1 MDSQH
6 LVSEL
11 EIPVKYH
18 DQLRSG
24 LISFSLNIYL
34 FDKLYNTIQY
44 NTIQYNTEFTKWNRE
59 RSLLDLS
66 KSVSQIRLIR
76 SDKTTPISPQQNH
89 NFNRSRI
96 GINVNA
102 TLQKSFTYDEAHT
115 DIIYV

>member
-11 EIPVKYH
+11 EIPVKFH

-44 NTIQYNTEFTKWNRE
+44 NTIQYNTIQYNAIKYKEFTNWDPE

-66 KSVSQIRLIR
+66 KSVSQI
-76 SDKTTPISPQQNH
+76 
-89 NFNRSRI
+89 
-96 GINVNA
+96 
-102 TLQKSFTYDEAHT
+102 SFDQ
-115 DIIYV
+115 I